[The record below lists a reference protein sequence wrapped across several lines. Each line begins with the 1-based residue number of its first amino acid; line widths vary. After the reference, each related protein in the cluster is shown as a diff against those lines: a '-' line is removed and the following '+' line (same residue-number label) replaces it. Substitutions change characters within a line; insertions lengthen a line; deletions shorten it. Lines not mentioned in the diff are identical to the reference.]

1 MTYKL
6 SCNICQAQGKRSYY
20 WGESHRAFWDRALE
34 HQKALDTLNEEYA
47 TVKHHLNHHKDLK
60 PAFSFTV
67 DRQWKSSL
75 ERQIG
80 EALLISNS
88 PEDELLNC
96 KTEWGCNPIPRAK
109 ILTDLER
116 EKSARNEE
124 TAANLNHHTN
134 SDAKTATK
142 PEKFC
147 QSSAKVL
154 TMGRDI
160 TSYMVNSSKRTHH
173 TAGATGKLPNA
184 KRKKSNL
191 DPGSP
196 S

>member
-1 MTYKL
+1 M
-6 SCNICQAQGKRSYY
+6 
-20 WGESHRAFWDRALE
+20 
-34 HQKALDTLNEEYA
+34 
-47 TVKHHLNHHKDLK
+47 
-60 PAFSFTV
+60 
-67 DRQWKSSL
+67 
-75 ERQIG
+75 
-80 EALLISNS
+80 
-88 PEDELLNC
+88 NC

-109 ILTDLER
+109 IQTDLER

-124 TAANLNHHTN
+124 AAANLNHHTS
-134 SDAKTATK
+134 SDAQTATK
-142 PEKFC
+142 PDKFC

-191 DPGSP
+191 DPGMP

>member
-6 SCNICQAQGKRSYY
+6 SCNICQAQGKSSYY
-20 WGESHRAFWDRALE
+20 WEESHRAFSDRALE

-47 TVKHHLNHHKDLK
+47 TVKHHLSQHQDLK
-60 PAFSFTV
+60 PSFSFKV

-88 PEDELLNC
+88 PETELLNC

-109 ILTDLER
+109 IMTYIER
-116 EKSARNEE
+116 EKSAKNENS
-124 TAANLNHHTN
+124 AANQNHHTN
-134 SDAKTATK
+134 SDAQTVIK

-160 TSYMVNSSKRTHH
+160 TSYMVSSSKRTHH

-191 DPGSP
+191 DPGTP